1 MFWIIRFLSF
11 HAINRKE
18 SELINLAIK
27 YDEIIIES
35 RSDSGREVLKY
46 EIDCKTTRA
55 WDIIPYF

>member
-11 HAINRKE
+11 YTINRKE

-35 RSDSGREVLKY
+35 RRDSGREVLKY
-46 EIDCKTTRA
+46 EID
-55 WDIIPYF
+55 